1 MKDYLGAL
9 ELSFV
14 PDVFDVASVLSTKFC
29 QADGAIYGACPV
41 LRCCHLSQ
49 LGRLSLLASS
59 MRVPA

>member
-1 MKDYLGAL
+1 MKYHSVAL
-9 ELSFV
+9 EFNLV

-29 QADGAIYGACPV
+29 QADSAIYGACPV

>member
-1 MKDYLGAL
+1 MKYYLGAL
-9 ELSFV
+9 EFHFV
-14 PDVFDVASVLSTKFC
+14 LDVFDVASVLSTKFC

-41 LRCCHLSQ
+41 LCCCHLSQ

>member
-1 MKDYLGAL
+1 MKYHLGAL
-9 ELSFV
+9 EFNFV

-41 LRCCHLSQ
+41 LWCCHLSQ
-49 LGRLSLLASS
+49 LGRLSLVASS

>member
-1 MKDYLGAL
+1 MKYHLGAL
-9 ELSFV
+9 EFNFV

-41 LRCCHLSQ
+41 LRSSHLSQ